1 MRPEVQFWD
10 KMLPDQPEHAH
21 LYKGSAF
28 MRDLFEVVSRSSGIR
43 NPHEE
48 FKLEQSDLFTA
59 EEMASNPIAMRFLQF
74 VMRLAGVRRVLEI
87 GAFIGLSTMYFAQ
100 AVPADGEV
108 VSIEK
113 FDKFAKI
120 ARRNFELN
128 GLASKIKLFDGDA
141 FEVIDRLPRDQM
153 FDLVFIDGNK
163 ERYKDYVIK
172 TEPLLAKNGIMIV
185 DDCFYHGDVLNAQP
199 SDAKGVGT
207 KACMDYLGGCN
218 DWLRIAL
225 PLSNGLFMMTRN
237 AA

>member
-1 MRPEVQFWD
+1 MRSEVKFWD
-10 KMLPDQPEHAH
+10 KMLPDQPEHAN

-28 MRDLFEVVSRSSGIR
+28 MHDLFEVVSRSSGIR
-43 NPHEE
+43 NPHDE

-74 VMRLAGVRRVLEI
+74 VIRLAGVRRVLEI
-87 GAFIGLSTMYFAQ
+87 GAFIGLSTMYFAK

-113 FDKFAKI
+113 FDKFATI

-128 GLASKIKLFDGDA
+128 GLSSKIKMFDGDA
-141 FEVIDRLPRDQM
+141 FDVIDRLPRDQL

-172 TEPLLAKNGIMIV
+172 TEPLLANNGIMIV
-185 DDCFYHGDVLNAQP
+185 DDCFYHGDVLNAEP

-207 KACMDYLGGCN
+207 KACMDYFAGCN

-237 AA
+237 NT

>member
-10 KMLPDQPEHAH
+10 KMLPDQPEHAR

-28 MRDLFEVVSRSSGIR
+28 MPDLFEVVCRSSGIR

-48 FKLEQSDLFTA
+48 FRLEQSDLFTA

-87 GAFIGLSTMYFAQ
+87 GAFIGLSTMYFAK

-108 VSIEK
+108 ISIEK
-113 FDKFAKI
+113 FNEFATI

-141 FEVIDRLPRDQM
+141 FEVIGRLPRDQM
-153 FDLVFIDGNK
+153 FDLIFIDGNK

-172 TEPLLAKNGIMIV
+172 TEPLLAQNGIVII
-185 DDCFYHGDVLNAQP
+185 DDCFYHGDVLNDEP

-207 KACMDYLGGCN
+207 AACMDYLADRN

-237 AA
+237 GA

>member
-1 MRPEVQFWD
+1 
-10 KMLPDQPEHAH
+10 
-21 LYKGSAF
+21 
-28 MRDLFEVVSRSSGIR
+28 
-43 NPHEE
+43 
-48 FKLEQSDLFTA
+48 
-59 EEMASNPIAMRFLQF
+59 
-74 VMRLAGVRRVLEI
+74 
-87 GAFIGLSTMYFAQ
+87 
-100 AVPADGEV
+100 VPADGEV

-128 GLASKIKLFDGDA
+128 GLSSKIKLFDGDA
-141 FEVIDRLPRDQM
+141 FDVIDRLPRDQL

-163 ERYKDYVIK
+163 ERYEDYVIK

-207 KACMDYLGGCN
+207 KACMDYLAGCN

-225 PLSNGLFMMTRN
+225 PLSNGLFMMTCNKARGGPDSEPSAVPISTATSPLI
-237 AA
+237 AAAVIGTASASLRLAGRRWRGRVRRTLQTTRMTRLPETAPRCARMCFTAGAIWDRAEGPARASRR

>member
-1 MRPEVQFWD
+1 
-10 KMLPDQPEHAH
+10 
-21 LYKGSAF
+21 
-28 MRDLFEVVSRSSGIR
+28 
-43 NPHEE
+43 
-48 FKLEQSDLFTA
+48 
-59 EEMASNPIAMRFLQF
+59 MRFLQF

-87 GAFIGLSTMYFAQ
+87 GAFIGLSTMYLAK
-100 AVPADGEV
+100 AVPTDGEV

-120 ARRNFELN
+120 ARRNFELS

-172 TEPLLAKNGIMIV
+172 TEPLLANNGIMIV

-199 SDAKGVGT
+199 LDAKGVGT

-237 AA
+237 TA